1 MSDTENT
8 IDLTDACLRAFHGNG
23 PYGWGLLKQ
32 QWPEGAVNEQRRKMA
47 EVIRQ
52 VQSASDLATEVR
64 RLSGCLLVIAG
75 AEGCGNGAL
84 RTAAYEAATMG
95 ATPSGLAAK
104 LKLPTPL
111 RWSAENV

>member
-8 IDLTDACLRAFHGNG
+8 IDLTDACLRAFHGD
-23 PYGWGLLKQ
+23 GWGLLKQ

-52 VQSASDLATEVR
+52 VQSASSDLATEVR

-75 AEGCGNGAL
+75 AEDCGNGAL